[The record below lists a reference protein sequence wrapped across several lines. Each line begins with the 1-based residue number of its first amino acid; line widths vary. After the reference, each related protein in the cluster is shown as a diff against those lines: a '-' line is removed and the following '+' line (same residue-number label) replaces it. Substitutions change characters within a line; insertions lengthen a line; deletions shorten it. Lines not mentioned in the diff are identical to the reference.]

1 MTVNY
6 ATGEITDDLTRNEA
20 ERLSIRIS
28 ARLDTMA
35 DNYVAVMP
43 MIREALTRQAHVA
56 LGYRSPG
63 DYARERFGDALSKL
77 DPAMRREV
85 VQELTEAGMSTRAI
99 APVVGASF
107 NTVAR
112 DARVSPDTPQT
123 PESVHGGEAVTDSGQ
138 TPEPS
143 SRGSEAG
150 APAPEV
156 QPERVEPPAPRPAV
170 TGIDGK
176 TYTRPTP
183 SPKPEVVAQSDQDRA
198 VELIDTV
205 ARNLTV
211 LSQVVHQQRRTAI
224 CEAFPLVIDHV
235 SPTQTERF
243 TPEQMR
249 AVADGLHDLA
259 DEWNDQ

>member
-176 TYTRPTP
+176 TYPAAAPNRPRPSRKPLTDTFFEAVYDLGRKAESVSRLTQDDRFPQNADKVAAKHRNDLIRTRDLLTQVIEQLTD
-183 SPKPEVVAQSDQDRA
+183 K
-198 VELIDTV
+198 DT
-205 ARNLTV
+205 
-211 LSQVVHQQRRTAI
+211 H
-224 CEAFPLVIDHV
+224 E
-235 SPTQTERF
+235 
-243 TPEQMR
+243 
-249 AVADGLHDLA
+249 
-259 DEWNDQ
+259 